1 MGKLRSTS
9 DVCFSCGQDHKP
21 DRDDELERI
30 KRAGGMVIHKRVMG
44 ELAVSR
50 AFGDQAFKRGI
61 KVGTRGLLGVP
72 LIWILYRIL

>member
-1 MGKLRSTS
+1 M
-9 DVCFSCGQDHKP
+9 
-21 DRDDELERI
+21 ERI

-61 KVGTRGLLGVP
+61 KVGRPSTIQRAVLGTYVRYGLFIG
-72 LIWILYRIL
+72 